1 MRISDWS
8 SDVCSSHLSISP
20 KNVATSRR
28 QARKRLL
35 REVKIPAGIVSA
47 LGLTQI
53 IGYGTLYYSF
63 SILSPAIAEDLGLS
77 LEWVF
82 GVFSLSLFVGG
93 MSAPFIGRHMDKVG
107 AATVMTVGSA
117 IAAATLE
124 IGRASCRERGFQS
137 V

>member
-63 SILSPAIAEDLGLS
+63 PILSPAIAADLGLS
-77 LEWVF
+77 LEWRPEER
-82 GVFSLSLFVGG
+82 SVGKECV
-93 MSAPFIGRHMDKVG
+93 STFTSR
-107 AATVMTVGSA
+107 GSA
-117 IAAATLE
+117 ST
-124 IGRASCRERGFQS
+124 
-137 V
+137 